1 MRWRMNLEK
10 QIDRVGVREGEGE
23 RKGEGEREG
32 EGVGDEGEEEGDE
45 EVDLLTTMRKEEASN
60 LFRDFFV

>member
-1 MRWRMNLEK
+1 MGNNVFMRWRMNLEK

-32 EGVGDEGEEEGDE
+32 EGVGDEGEEDGE
-45 EVDLLTTMRKEEASN
+45 EDCQDIKMHSKYTKE
-60 LFRDFFV
+60 

>member
-1 MRWRMNLEK
+1 MNLEK

-32 EGVGDEGEEEGDE
+32 EGVGDEGEED
-45 EVDLLTTMRKEEASN
+45 S
-60 LFRDFFV
+60 